1 MVSRSYRCLLII
13 VIAFSVINSVFSNSI
28 VLSTQD
34 SLDYSSKSVADQ
46 ESLENAFPM
55 IEFQLPKAIAQ
66 NDTTNATTTTTT
78 TTSDET
84 TNDTDT
90 KIHSPWESPF
100 VNEDLYYPLALL
112 FSVLGIFSVLWLI
125 FFVETSKER
134 TIRER
139 IIGSAIRLVIM
150 SLLLGFALHYW
161 ILFEPI

>member
-13 VIAFSVINSVFSNSI
+13 VIAFSVINSVFSNS
-28 VLSTQD
+28 VLLNTQD
-34 SLDYSSKSVADQ
+34 SSNYQLRSNVEKSSSDLD
-46 ESLENAFPM
+46 FPM
-55 IEFQLPKAIAQ
+55 IEFQLYKAIAQ
-66 NDTTNATTTTTT
+66 DNTTNTTTTTTT

-84 TNDTDT
+84 TNETDT

-112 FSVLGIFSVLWLI
+112 FSILGIFSALWLI

-139 IIGSAIRLVIM
+139 IIGSAIRLVVM

>member
-1 MVSRSYRCLLII
+1 MISRSYRCLFI
-13 VIAFSVINSVFSNSI
+13 VILVFSVINSVFTNSA
-28 VLSTQD
+28 LLNTQD
-34 SLDYSSKSVADQ
+34 SSNCQSLSIVEENSPDLD
-46 ESLENAFPM
+46 FPV
-55 IEFQLPKAIAQ
+55 IEFQLSKAIAQ
-66 NDTTNATTTTTT
+66 NDTTNTTTTTT
-78 TTSDET
+78 TTISDET
-84 TNDTDT
+84 TNETDT

-100 VNEDLYYPLALL
+100 VNEGLYYPLALL
-112 FSVLGIFSVLWLI
+112 FSILGIFSAIWLI

>member
-1 MVSRSYRCLLII
+1 MVSRSYRCLLIVI
-13 VIAFSVINSVFSNSI
+13 IAFSVINSVFTNS
-28 VLSTQD
+28 VLLNTQD
-34 SLDYSSKSVADQ
+34 SLDYPSQSVVDQ

-55 IEFQLPKAIAQ
+55 VEFQLPKAIAQ
-66 NDTTNATTTTTT
+66 NETTNTTTTTTT

-84 TNDTDT
+84 TNETDT
-90 KIHSPWESPF
+90 RIHSPWESPF

-112 FSVLGIFSVLWLI
+112 FSILGIFSAIWLI